1 MLTVRQLVDNFDPR
15 EMCER
20 TPAHFSP
27 PAPIDPLMNTRLLI
41 SLLCA
46 GAVALACGSFTRHDA
61 TATRPVRVSAAV
73 PAHSSKHAAKNAAP
87 TAPPNVNGNFA
98 VNIEPHA
105 LRFALKLT
113 NDSKKHVEV
122 AFPNGQ
128 EYDFA
133 VLDSAGREVYRW
145 GAGRMFTQSVQN
157 KLIEGEETLHIDE
170 RAEMTLPHGKYIA
183 VATLRSS
190 NFPISERSTFEL
202 R

>member
-1 MLTVRQLVDNFDPR
+1 
-15 EMCER
+15 
-20 TPAHFSP
+20 
-27 PAPIDPLMNTRLLI
+27 MNTRLLI

-46 GAVALACGSFTRHDA
+46 GAVALACGSLSRRDA
-61 TATRPVRVSAAV
+61 SVAHKTNSAR
-73 PAHSSKHAAKNAAP
+73 HSSNTMSKA
-87 TAPPNVNGNFA
+87 TTPNVNGNFA

-105 LRFALKLT
+105 LHFALKLT
-113 NDSKKHVEV
+113 NDGKKHVEL

-128 EYDFA
+128 QYDFT

-157 KLIEGEETLHIDE
+157 KLIDGDETMHIDE
-170 RAEMTLPHGKYIA
+170 RAEMTLPHGRYLA

-190 NFPISERSTFEL
+190 NFPMKQSSAFEL

>member
-1 MLTVRQLVDNFDPR
+1 
-15 EMCER
+15 
-20 TPAHFSP
+20 
-27 PAPIDPLMNTRLLI
+27 MNTRLLI

-46 GAVALACGSFTRHDA
+46 GAVALACGSLTRRDA
-61 TATRPVRVSAAV
+61 PPTRVS
-73 PAHSSKHAAKNAAP
+73 HAFAAP
-87 TAPPNVNGNFA
+87 AVKHVAKSTAPTTPPNVNGNFA

-113 NDSKKHVEV
+113 NDSKKHVEL

-128 EYDFA
+128 QYDFA
-133 VLDSAGREVYRW
+133 VLDSVGHEVYRW

-157 KLIEGEETLHIDE
+157 KLIDGEETFRIDE

-183 VATLRSS
+183 VATLRST
-190 NFPISERSTFEL
+190 NFPLSERSTFEL